1 MILRHPTPEENKQQA
16 DNLTD
21 TTDRRRLEVLLFC
34 CSLQKEHQSQKGSVE
49 IENDQRYHF
58 TEVCSVIFGNH

>member
-1 MILRHPTPEENKQQA
+1 MILRHPTPEENKQQEPHRH
-16 DNLTD
+16 
-21 TTDRRRLEVLLFC
+21 DRQEEVGGSVS